1 MDKILNNDK
10 IQLMLATFI
19 LAFCFFPHSKI
30 DNSTAP
36 PRQSIFDIISSA
48 VLVDLL
54 LIVKKRGQLWR
65 VFFFLLVT
73 RQMEVLSS
81 ASQHARPPDSAKNG
95 ERNFPNGN

>member
-54 LIVKKRGQLWR
+54 LIVKKRGQSWR
-65 VFFFLLVT
+65 VNFLLVT
-73 RQMEVLSS
+73 RQREVLSS